1 MNLIDLQCFPSLY
14 PSLSSLVLFSGRQQT
29 GQGLYVFPV
38 LRIREVT
45 VGGDP
50 ASLAVVPALQ
60 PHDVRPGQ
68 EHVDVRAAE
77 MDH

>member
-1 MNLIDLQCFPSLY
+1 MLCTSQKYFLCSLY
-14 PSLSSLVLFSGRQQT
+14 GASFLFSGRQQT